1 MTVFTTPQTART
13 ATPLRRIGDRNL
25 MNDQQRAQAYE
36 LAKCRWA
43 AQHPSASADE
53 YEAAIQDIAR
63 RLGL

>member
-1 MTVFTTPQTART
+1 MTVFTTPKTART

-36 LAKCRWA
+36 AAKCVWA
-43 AQHPSASADE
+43 AQNPAASADQ
-53 YEAAIQDIAR
+53 YEAAIQAIAR